1 MVKYFAFYL
10 YLMRVCNGDKIC
22 ISYCMT
28 TILVSHWFAIS
39 FLMQA
44 RDSGTPEVLVR
55 AIAPCGLPPLVA
67 VRAVWETGSP
77 MEGSGGDTTGSSGAG
92 CTGSGFTGP

>member
-10 YLMRVCNGDKIC
+10 YLMRVCNGDKFC

-39 FLMQA
+39 FLKRA
-44 RDSGTPEVLVR
+44 RDSGTPEVWVR
-55 AIAPCGLPPLVA
+55 AIALCGLPPLVA
-67 VRAVWETGSP
+67 VPTGWEPGSL
-77 MEGSGGDTTGSSGAG
+77 MEGSGGGSTGSSGAG